1 MTVQQAHHAG
11 PRLEVREPDSGHVPI
26 DTIRAVFTYTIALIV
41 VAGGLLMLFLT
52 RSEPASADLRVII
65 ATLVGSALTFTFGQE
80 VSTRTARQAA
90 SSTAASTAA
99 TTATIAA
106 ANSGVGPSTNTSP
119 AP

>member
-1 MTVQQAHHAG
+1 MTVQQTHHAG

-41 VAGGLLMLFLT
+41 VAGGLVMLFLT
-52 RSEPASADLRVII
+52 RSESASADLRVII

-106 ANSGVGPSTNTSP
+106 ANSGVGPSSTQSPTS
-119 AP
+119 